1 MGTKRHKP
9 EKIVTKLRQVEVLC
23 ERFHVRTRAT
33 EYSNSRLSIAPS
45 VVFLCNWDIARKKGE
60 GIPKR
65 FFRRSDNG
73 HVYPEL
79 ISTEKTVV

>member
-1 MGTKRHKP
+1 MRTIAKECRSYSPTKA
-9 EKIVTKLRQVEVLC
+9 LRWPG